1 VSDKLSLAGG
11 LARDLTIASVR
22 STIVDVPTVRGHKL
36 SQTSI
41 TAQSYLI
48 VQIRLANAA
57 EGVGEAATLGG
68 PRWSEESVEAMKANV
83 DSYLGPAIVGL
94 PADRFEAA
102 AMRLDQAAK
111 RNNAAK
117 AAIETAL
124 FDAVGKTLDLPAAA
138 LLGGAVRDRFPV
150 LWTLASGNPAQEVEE
165 AEQKIAA
172 RLHRT
177 FKVKVGAQLPEADM
191 ARMRHLA
198 RALEGRAEL
207 IVDANQAW
215 DETVS
220 ASCLPQ
226 LSEMGV
232 RLVEQPVPAWNIGAM
247 ARLRARPG
255 TPPLLADECVFDPHD
270 MLAVAAAAAADA
282 VSLKLVKHGGLL
294 GVRKVASIAE
304 AAGIGLYGGCLLESS
319 VGAAAHLQVFATF
332 RELAWGCEHFGPQI
346 LTGEFVAEP
355 LRFADFHVH
364 LPPGPGIG
372 VILDQDRMRHYA
384 RS

>member
-1 VSDKLSLAGG
+1 MPDKLSLAGG

-22 STIVDVPTVRGHKL
+22 STIVDVPTVRRHKL
-36 SQTSI
+36 SQTSV

-48 VQIRLANAA
+48 VQIRLANGA
-57 EGVGEAATLGG
+57 EGIGEAATLGG

-83 DSYLGPAIVGL
+83 DSYLGPAIMGL

-102 AMRLDQAAK
+102 AIRLDQAAK

-150 LWTLASGNPAQEVEE
+150 LWTLASGDPAQEVEE

-220 ASCLPQ
+220 ARCLPQ

-255 TPPLLADECVFDPHD
+255 SPPLLADECVFDSHD

-294 GVRKVASIAE
+294 GVRKVAAIAE

-319 VGAAAHLQVFATF
+319 VGAAAHLQVFATL

-355 LRFADFHVH
+355 LRFADYHVH

-372 VILDQDRMRHYA
+372 VILDQDRVRHYA